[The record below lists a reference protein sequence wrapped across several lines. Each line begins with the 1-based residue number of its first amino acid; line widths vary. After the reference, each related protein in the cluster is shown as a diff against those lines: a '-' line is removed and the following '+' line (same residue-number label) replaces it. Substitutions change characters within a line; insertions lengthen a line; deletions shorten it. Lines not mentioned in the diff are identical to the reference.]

1 MRVLNF
7 ILPNFEYLSKSQIKL
22 GDTLGAINTLIAG
35 SKEFPSY
42 NRWSRAGLLAKSLD
56 RVEDSKLYFGESFK
70 YYENYLE
77 NKPKSWGYHL
87 SLLEVYLIGGEIKMA
102 NNYIKE
108 LNSKNIEDKNYKA
121 LLQYFNVIID
131 NVIGDNSNDYDT
143 NYELVKSKIQQNDVS
158 LKTWSFELLLDWN
171 ELSELSQIKRKQIK
185 DLSDLFKN

>member
-1 MRVLNF
+1 MNNPKEKLQAIISESSLSDKQRF
-7 ILPNFEYLSKSQIKL
+7 IWDGF
-22 GDTLGAINTLIAG
+22 
-35 SKEFPSY
+35 
-42 NRWSRAGLLAKSLD
+42 
-56 RVEDSKLYFGESFK
+56 
-70 YYENYLE
+70 LE
-77 NKPKSWGYHL
+77 NLDDELAAPLVETVQDDEGML
-87 SLLEVYLIGGEIKMA
+87 QLLT
-102 NNYIKE
+102 
-108 LNSKNIEDKNYKA
+108 KNIEDKNYKA